1 MRTLLAIGLGVA
13 ALATGCTSPAEVT
26 AARPSGPVIAPGKP
40 GEPAKTLSPDEAA
53 TAVPSPT
60 ANASD
65 VRFMQDMIIH
75 HRQAID
81 MALLAPSRARS
92 AELKRFAARIKD
104 AQAPEIAAMTA
115 WLREQGQRVPD
126 HHAGH
131 RGMPG
136 MATPEQLSALRA
148 ATGAEFDRLFVELM
162 TAHHRGA
169 IVMARQ
175 VLAEGSHVRVREL
188 AEEIAITQGV
198 EIDRLRRIGV

>member
-1 MRTLLAIGLGVA
+1 
-13 ALATGCTSPAEVT
+13 
-26 AARPSGPVIAPGKP
+26 
-40 GEPAKTLSPDEAA
+40 
-53 TAVPSPT
+53 
-60 ANASD
+60 
-65 VRFMQDMIIH
+65 
-75 HRQAID
+75 
-81 MALLAPSRARS
+81 
-92 AELKRFAARIKD
+92 ELKRFAARIKD

-136 MATPEQLSALRA
+136 MATLEQLSALRA

-169 IVMARQ
+169 IVMARR

-198 EIDRLRRIGV
+198 GIDRLRRIAV